1 MISDQ
6 ERLWRERSI
15 EKQPVYYDYPKEG
28 FDGVILYEEG
38 GVTLIQ
44 INEYAAKRKKYYVS
58 GESGLIIATYVR
70 ADADAEYQKAIQ
82 SQRSGE
88 ACQ

>member
-28 FDGVILYEEG
+28 FDGVILYEED

-58 GESGLIIATYVR
+58 GGVWTYYSYLRPGGRGCRISKSHTIAKER
-70 ADADAEYQKAIQ
+70 
-82 SQRSGE
+82 
-88 ACQ
+88 